1 MGYTVTPSLYRE
13 SRKRVHTHSPL
24 VKNTRTRTYVS
35 LSRTLRV
42 TTDNAV
48 PIASGTATAGYT
60 SGVTATCNRAET
72 YPPDDLTPPWRTVT
86 PSRDAR
92 VAELCIRHHL
102 GMYRD
107 RPAVDRRLAELFQTN
122 PPDVLDRL
130 ERAADHLG
138 VTGDDLERLADM
150 ATARLADAPA
160 GRQGDMPDGLITG
173 PIKRSEGSDS

>member
-1 MGYTVTPSLYRE
+1 MGNAAQTPARADNNPRTPVLDSDTQDGRVLPPNARPAG
-13 SRKRVHTHSPL
+13 KRPSPHEQL
-24 VKNTRTRTYVS
+24 AHLLGK
-35 LSRTLRV
+35 
-42 TTDNAV
+42 
-48 PIASGTATAGYT
+48 
-60 SGVTATCNRAET
+60 
-72 YPPDDLTPPWRTVT
+72 
-86 PSRDAR
+86 PSRPPRDDR

-138 VTGDDLERLADM
+138 ITGDDLERLGDM

-160 GRQGDMPDGLITG
+160 GRQGDMPDGLITQ
-173 PIKRSEGSDS
+173 PIKHPEGSDS